1 MNMPSERMALD
12 SAKLIP
18 ASVRS
23 WNVWFRLIRQTASD
37 LFGSAAACCCALEQ
51 TYGATSASEKHH
63 WQGPQKQSVAA
74 APQLAPFADTRVY
87 VYPVHWC
94 KRSAPCANCTTSRS
108 L

>member
-1 MNMPSERMALD
+1 MNMPSERMALIAP
-12 SAKLIP
+12 SSSCKRKVLECL
-18 ASVRS
+18 
-23 WNVWFRLIRQTASD
+23 FRLIRQTASD